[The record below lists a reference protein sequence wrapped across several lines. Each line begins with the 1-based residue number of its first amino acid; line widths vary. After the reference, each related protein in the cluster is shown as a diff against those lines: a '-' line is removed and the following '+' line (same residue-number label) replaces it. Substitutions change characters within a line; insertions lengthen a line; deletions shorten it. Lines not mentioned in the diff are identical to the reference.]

1 MPSQLL
7 RRTLTV
13 RRRSARET
21 ALKVKVNCQYFLLH
35 LTDDHDEIELDGTNV
50 RECLEKLVALYPRV
64 KKWLFREDGE
74 LANFVDIFVNL
85 ESTFPNQLSDP
96 LKEGDVIYIVM
107 MHTAG

>member
-1 MPSQLL
+1 
-7 RRTLTV
+7 
-13 RRRSARET
+13 
-21 ALKVKVNCQYFLLH
+21 LKVKVKCQYFLLH
-35 LTDDHDEIELDGTNV
+35 LTDDHEEIEVEGSTV
-50 RECLEKLVALYPRV
+50 QECLRQLVSMYPKV

-96 LKEGDVIYIVM
+96 LKDGDEIYIVM